1 MRRQQPPPS
10 PRSSRSAKAL
20 SRVPRGGPPSS
31 GEEQGLP
38 SVPRQPPAAPSPR
51 SGQGGQPG
59 AEQGSGEPGE
69 AGGGPKSGSVSS
81 SLRSTSRIW
90 AFFLKKGDRAS
101 RGGAPGLSPGL
112 PDGTGGSTCGDR
124 APSPCGHLALSPLV
138 PEGDTGDT
146 ERGTIGFGMG
156 TQWGQGHLGQWV
168 LEPET
173 SQMEGLGE
181 VDTMDLER

>member
-20 SRVPRGGPPSS
+20 SRAPRGGPPSS

-38 SVPRQPPAAPSPR
+38 SVPRQPPAAPGPR
-51 SGQGGQPG
+51 SGQGGQPR
-59 AEQGSGEPGE
+59 AAQGSGEPGE
-69 AGGGPKSGSVSS
+69 AGGGPNSGSVSS

-101 RGGAPGLSPGL
+101 KGGAPGLRPGL

-124 APSPCGHLALSPLV
+124 ALSPCEHLALCPWYQRGTLWKHR
-138 PEGDTGDT
+138 EGHKRLWDGDT
-146 ERGTIGFGMG
+146 MG
-156 TQWGQGHLGQWV
+156 TGTSEAMAFGGAWGGGHHG
-168 LEPET
+168 P
-173 SQMEGLGE
+173 GE
-181 VDTMDLER
+181 VTPQGLC